1 MSSKSWQGGGSNRPA
16 CPTLYPTPPS
26 SSKSWIS
33 ALKEPR
39 GSSKPRR
46 PPSPAMAS
54 SNVPV
59 VVYLDDDDV
68 TTHPSSRNRKRS
80 HGSASTATASAS
92 SRDSPDAF
100 SSSPPLHKRLLLAA
114 SASAPIDLDD
124 TPPPPTRR
132 PPSAPEPPVH
142 VLDDDTDPS
151 VITDDYVPETPH
163 SVLARLGSSQTPELD
178 ASGSGSPD
186 IVVAETPGFT
196 SPRSGRP
203 PAPRRFS
210 SAEPAQ
216 KSSGNKVS
224 QILCFEPGHSL
235 TAHLCKNYSFFRFLA
250 GASCPISLDSDDEPN
265 DAIYRELIGSPST
278 YQADQ
283 NEGMQNLI

>member
-1 MSSKSWQGGGSNRPA
+1 VQVVAGRRQQPA
-16 CPTLYPTPPS
+16 DVPYPTLTLPYPA
-26 SSKSWIS
+26 K
-33 ALKEPR
+33 LFK
-39 GSSKPRR
+39 SKPRR

-68 TTHPSSRNRKRS
+68 VATPLSSRNRKRS
-80 HGSASTATASAS
+80 HGSAS

-124 TPPPPTRR
+124 TPPPPRRR

-151 VITDDYVPETPH
+151 VITDGYVPETPH
-163 SVLARLGSSQTPELD
+163 SVLARPGSSQTPELD
-178 ASGSGSPD
+178 ASRSVSPD

-203 PAPRRFS
+203 PARHGFS
-210 SAEPAQ
+210 SAGPAQ
-216 KSSGNKVS
+216 KSSGN
-224 QILCFEPGHSL
+224 
-235 TAHLCKNYSFFRFLA
+235 
-250 GASCPISLDSDDEPN
+250 
-265 DAIYRELIGSPST
+265 
-278 YQADQ
+278 
-283 NEGMQNLI
+283 